1 MLCRQTWL
9 FGIKTKELGMESISE
24 DRTSSRVSTWEET
37 AAGLLPVIVLSL
49 AITLEG
55 TSTSGFSGVII
66 YPFILLILALQAVG
80 IPLALERGLP
90 RWSSS
95 YLGLAVLDI
104 FSPTRHSVHP
114 ILRQYLGDVLPAG
127 SNCFTAGVCCLPD
140 SGAPAQKARPDGT
153 LGGS

>member
-55 TSTSGFSGVII
+55 TSTSGFSGV
-66 YPFILLILALQAVG
+66 
-80 IPLALERGLP
+80 
-90 RWSSS
+90 SS
-95 YLGLAVLDI
+95 
-104 FSPTRHSVHP
+104 TR
-114 ILRQYLGDVLPAG
+114 LF
-127 SNCFTAGVCCLPD
+127 C
-140 SGAPAQKARPDGT
+140 
-153 LGGS
+153 